1 MSIPNADELS
11 EEETID
17 EEERRE
23 KIRDKYKYVC
33 IAFDGDHP
41 QIAATEQTLIPRS
54 ISKNQN
60 LVFLKWAGGCSMT
73 QSPNDNNRGM
83 HPVLK
88 KVYGDSKYR
97 YGVIA
102 DPPGEKWVLLK
113 AYLREFLDPSSF
125 RTVWKAMCYAPSTL
139 QNACKASSK
148 RSAYHNTG
156 IIDQDKLL
164 EMQNGVDTNPSNPR
178 TILGVNSFFNHFTVD
193 DGNYM
198 LSKIDE
204 FAEITSRRGYIP
216 EDDFTKV
223 LMGKT
228 YLDNCPALKPG
239 SKPLNDMVTN
249 RQRNLVMSN
258 EGFIDQCRSRKEN
271 RNMAEADKETRD
283 INIKVFRPA
292 YKAEAMEKK
301 KTEANEAK
309 RLKEV
314 TKKMKDDM
322 RMETKRKRGEEK
334 ASKKVNQKRGDK
346 SSV

>member
-1 MSIPNADELS
+1 MSIPDAHELT
-11 EEETID
+11 EAEIID
-17 EEERRE
+17 EENRCE
-23 KIRDKYKYVC
+23 KIREKYKYLC

-41 QIAATEQTLIPRS
+41 QIAATEHTLIPRS

-113 AYLREFLDPSSF
+113 AYLREFLDPGSF

-139 QNACKASSK
+139 QNACKASSI

-178 TILGVNSFFNHFTVD
+178 TILGVNPFFNHFTVE

-198 LSKIDE
+198 LSKIEE

-216 EDDFTKV
+216 EEDFTKV
-223 LMGKT
+223 LMGRHT
-228 YLDNCPALKPG
+228 
-239 SKPLNDMVTN
+239 
-249 RQRNLVMSN
+249 
-258 EGFIDQCRSRKEN
+258 
-271 RNMAEADKETRD
+271 
-283 INIKVFRPA
+283 
-292 YKAEAMEKK
+292 
-301 KTEANEAK
+301 
-309 RLKEV
+309 
-314 TKKMKDDM
+314 
-322 RMETKRKRGEEK
+322 
-334 ASKKVNQKRGDK
+334 
-346 SSV
+346 

>member
-1 MSIPNADELS
+1 
-11 EEETID
+11 
-17 EEERRE
+17 
-23 KIRDKYKYVC
+23 
-33 IAFDGDHP
+33 
-41 QIAATEQTLIPRS
+41 
-54 ISKNQN
+54 
-60 LVFLKWAGGCSMT
+60 MT

-113 AYLREFLDPSSF
+113 AYLREYLDPGSF

-139 QNACKASSK
+139 QNACKSSSI

-164 EMQNGVDTNPSNPR
+164 EMQSGVKTNPSNPR
-178 TILGVNSFFNHFTVD
+178 TILGVNPFFNHFTAD

-198 LSKIDE
+198 LGKIDE
-204 FAEITSRRGYIP
+204 FAEIISRHGYIP

-228 YLDNCPALKPG
+228 YLDNCPAVKPG

-249 RQRNLVMSN
+249 RQRNLVLSN

-271 RNMAEADKETRD
+271 RKMVDADKETKE
-283 INIKVFRPA
+283 INMKVFRPA
-292 YKAEAMEKK
+292 YKAEALEKK
-301 KTEANEAK
+301 KVRIEAEANEAK
-309 RLKEV
+309 RVKEELKQIKNDQKMEN
-314 TKKMKDDM
+314 KK
-322 RMETKRKRGEEK
+322 KREEEK
-334 ASKKVNQKRGDK
+334 GLKKVNPKKGGC
-346 SSV
+346 V